1 MTRAILT
8 ESDVAKLVADLVG
21 AGTRVIAPVPAGPDW
36 EETEYRPIERLE
48 EAVLDGPLPRRSL
61 KEFFRPPQP
70 EEGAALVPQVIL
82 GARPC
87 DAAGAETLDNVM
99 GWDYRDELWRAR
111 RVVTTV
117 VSIACRRV
125 ESSCF
130 CGAVGIAPDS
140 TRGADAVLVPL
151 DLAAGPPPSRRRITE
166 RLRSCVNMFL
176 IDSQPFPG
184 AAELQ
189 AADEPAFAEPLP
201 AMRWAARAVTL
212 KGAVLLRG
220 RGLPFIDP
228 ADLDREATVARTARD
243 LVAKNLD
250 TLRLRR
256 RSERL
261 DSEAE
266 ARLGLMAADGGEL
279 IDPSLAIEAAGVR
292 RLPEWLAQNHDH
304 ELWKTL
310 ASRCRGCG
318 NCSAVCSMSPCFDV
332 DEHDAEARRHGAA
345 KAATRGGRRS
355 AFAPHA
361 MKTEQFRQRVMHK
374 FAIHPRRFNE
384 VLCTGCGRCSRACE
398 GGMNLP
404 QILGQLVQ
412 LASPEPKRIAT

>member
-1 MTRAILT
+1 MTRVILT

-21 AGTRVIAPVPAGPDW
+21 AGTRVIAPVPAGPEW
-36 EETEYRPIERLE
+36 EQTEYRPIERLE

-61 KEFFRPPQP
+61 KEFFRPQQ
-70 EEGAALVPQVIL
+70 EEGTALVRQVIL

-99 GWDYRDELWRAR
+99 GWDYRDPLWRAR

-117 VSIACRRV
+117 VTIACRRV

-151 DLAAGPPPSRRRITE
+151 DSAAGPPPSRRRIAE
-166 RLRSCVNMFL
+166 QLRSYVNMFL
-176 IDSQPFPG
+176 IDSQPVPG

-189 AADEPAFAEPLP
+189 AAGEAPSAQPLP
-201 AMRWAARAVTL
+201 PMRWAARAVTL

-228 ADLDREATVARTARD
+228 ADADREATVARTARD
-243 LVAKNLD
+243 QVAKNLEI
-250 TLRLRR
+250 LRLRR
-256 RSERL
+256 RSARL
-261 DSEAE
+261 DREAE
-266 ARLGLMAADGGEL
+266 ARLGLEAADGGEL
-279 IDPSLAIEAAGVR
+279 IDESPAFEAAGVR

-310 ASRCRGCG
+310 APRCRGCG

-332 DEHDAEARRHGAA
+332 DEGDPKARRRRAA
-345 KAATRGGRRS
+345 QVSTGGGS
-355 AFAPHA
+355 GVAPHP

-374 FAIHPRRFNE
+374 FSIHPRRFNE

-404 QILGQLVQ
+404 EILGQLVH
-412 LASPEPKRIAT
+412 LAGPGPERIAT

>member
-1 MTRAILT
+1 MTHAILT
-8 ESDVAKLVADLVG
+8 ESDVAKLVAELVG

-70 EEGAALVPQVIL
+70 DEGSPLPPQVIL

-111 RVVTTV
+111 RVATTV
-117 VSIACRRV
+117 VTIACRRV

-130 CGAVGIAPDS
+130 CGALGIGPDS
-140 TRGADAVLVPL
+140 TRGADAILVPL
-151 DLAAGPPPSRRRITE
+151 DVAAGPPPSRRRIAE
-166 RLRSCVNMFL
+166 QLRRCVDLFL

-189 AADEPAFAEPLP
+189 AADEVPRAQPRT
-201 AMRWAARAVTL
+201 AMRWAARAVTV

-220 RGLPFIDP
+220 RGLPFTDP
-228 ADLDREATVARTARD
+228 ADVDRAGAFVRTARD
-243 LVAKNLD
+243 LVARNVD

-261 DSEAE
+261 DRETE
-266 ARLGLMAADGGEL
+266 ARLGLMAADGGQL
-279 IDPSLAIEAAGVR
+279 LDPSLGFQASGVR

-310 ASRCRGCG
+310 APRCRSCG

-332 DEHDAEARRHGAA
+332 DEHDAEAQRRSAA
-345 KAATRGGRRS
+345 KAATGGGRRAAS
-355 AFAPHA
+355 TPRPTQ
-361 MKTEQFRQRVMHK
+361 TEQFRQRVMHK
-374 FAIHPRRFNE
+374 FSIHPRRFHE

-404 QILGQLVQ
+404 EILGQLVQ
-412 LASPEPKRIAT
+412 LAEPEPRIAT